1 MKQMDKINLEGLSF
15 YGYHGLFNSETEL
28 GQLFKIDLT
37 LYTSTK
43 KAGES
48 DKMEDS
54 IHYGEVYQTVKALV
68 EGEPFH
74 LLEALAEQIAKS
86 VLADFEAVEAI
97 MVRVNKPQAP
107 IPGVFD
113 NVSVEIFRE
122 R

>member
-15 YGYHGLFNSETEL
+15 YGYHGLFNSEKEL